1 MKKLAMMVGACC
13 LGPKSLVVKQNMGHG
28 CLYGP
33 DVGVF
38 YLEAPASSPATP
50 LAQP

>member
-1 MKKLAMMVGACC
+1 MKKLAMTLGACA
-13 LGPKSLVVKQNMGHG
+13 KSLAVKQNMGHG

-33 DVGVF
+33 DVDVF
-38 YLEAPASSPATP
+38 HLETLASSPATP